1 MSPAA
6 LRAGLTLML
15 LSTAGSARAE
25 STLLPGFQIGGALTD
40 LPTAP
45 KHLDFRLGAGLDW
58 VHSAGPVL
66 ALRVDTSHR
75 VDATFALL
83 AGYWGEGLRAGQGL
97 PLGVTAGGWLGTDV
111 RGDLSAGARGVLA
124 WSLWYGRAVVEA
136 DVNMYRRLVPDGHR
150 GSGDWAWTVGL
161 SLRVVPFVPI
171 VL

>member
-15 LSTAGSARAE
+15 LTAAGSARAE

-97 PLGVTAGGWLGTDV
+97 PLGITAGGWLGTDV
-111 RGDLSAGARGVLA
+111 RGDLTDCLIGNLA
-124 WSLWYGRAVVEA
+124 TDFTKLFAAVAEFAKLPPKLEHGRRSEA
-136 DVNMYRRLVPDGHR
+136 P
-150 GSGDWAWTVGL
+150 AQEAAAA
-161 SLRVVPFVPI
+161 
-171 VL
+171 